1 MVRTSVFLLL
11 FSLIFN
17 ISASY
22 SQAQE
27 TTEFS
32 GIYSDD
38 KRVGFNKTT
47 FSKDGDIL
55 TISEHSKLKML
66 LLGAENDMEIT
77 SIYNLKN
84 GKLNDFEFKLNS
96 LGLNLETK
104 GRREDNKLIFNT
116 STVSGSS
123 EFSIEIYKE
132 PIVTSYINK
141 WVVDKGLEVGK
152 KYETYIF
159 EPSMLLMGSKL
170 EELIA
175 TIEVVAKE
183 KIELPIGTFDT
194 YKYTVN
200 FNGAV
205 SDIWITDKGELI
217 KDVSSLG
224 LVAINSSSL
233 EPIKSIEGS
242 KM

>member
-1 MVRTSVFLLL
+1 MVRKSVLLLL

-32 GIYSDD
+32 GIYSDN

-47 FSKDGDIL
+47 FIKDGDVL
-55 TISEHSKLKML
+55 TIKEHSKLKML

-77 SIYNLKN
+77 STYILEN
-84 GKLNDFEFKLNS
+84 GNLNDFEFKLNS

-123 EFSIEIYKE
+123 EFSKEIYKE

-141 WVVDKGLEVGK
+141 WIVDKGLEVGK
-152 KYETYIF
+152 KYEAYIF
-159 EPSMLLMGSKL
+159 EPSMLLMGSNL

-175 TIEVVAKE
+175 R
-183 KIELPIGTFDT
+183 
-194 YKYTVN
+194 Y
-200 FNGAV
+200 
-205 SDIWITDKGELI
+205 
-217 KDVSSLG
+217 LG
-224 LVAINSSSL
+224 
-233 EPIKSIEGS
+233 KQQRD
-242 KM
+242 